1 MKKITTLF
9 ILLLSTATFAQSIS
23 VDVVSNYIWRGAD
36 LGGFSIQPSIS
47 KDLGPIEVGVWS
59 SYTLDGTSAGAEL
72 DLYVS
77 GSIGSFDVAVTN
89 YSYPGAAGY
98 EGAFEFE
105 GGPQT
110 GLEASVGTSFG
121 DFSILGAY
129 FLDGEDAY
137 VEVGYPLGGF
147 DVAIGAGDNAY
158 SSDGEFALVNVSLS
172 SSKDIKISEDFSLPL
187 SGSLIYN
194 PDVDIMYVAF
204 GISL

>member
-1 MKKITTLF
+1 M
-9 ILLLSTATFAQSIS
+9 
-23 VDVVSNYIWRGAD
+23 
-36 LGGFSIQPSIS
+36 GGFSIQPSIS

-105 GGPQT
+105 GGPKT

-121 DFSILGAY
+121 DFSIM
-129 FLDGEDAY
+129 
-137 VEVGYPLGGF
+137 GGF
-147 DVAIGAGDNAY
+147 FFDN
-158 SSDGEFALVNVSLS
+158 
-172 SSKDIKISEDFSLPL
+172 EDL
-187 SGSLIYN
+187 
-194 PDVDIMYVAF
+194 
-204 GISL
+204 